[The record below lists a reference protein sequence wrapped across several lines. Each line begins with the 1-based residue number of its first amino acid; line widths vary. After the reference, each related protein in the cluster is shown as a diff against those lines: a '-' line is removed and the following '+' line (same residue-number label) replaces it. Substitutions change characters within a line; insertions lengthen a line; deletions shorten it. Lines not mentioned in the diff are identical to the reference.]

1 MSVLGWLGDW
11 TQSTGFAG
19 TAAVAAAVVA
29 YLGVRR
35 TNRNDAEVAAAN
47 QWWDQARWAS
57 ERLSLDDQSVA
68 IGLAAFDELLE
79 AAPGSKAAGFV
90 RAAMRAVI
98 ERGRQPDEAAV
109 SPEPAPRRA
118 NRRKAAELFIA
129 ASQRMDAA
137 VPDDIRGLA
146 ANPD

>member
-1 MSVLGWLGDW
+1 MSVLGWLNEW
-11 TQSTGFAG
+11 TQTAGFAG
-19 TAAVAAAVVA
+19 IAAVIAAVIA

-57 ERLSLDDQSVA
+57 ERLGLDDQSVA

-98 ERGRQPDEAAV
+98 ERGRQADEPAAA
-109 SPEPAPRRA
+109 PEPAPRRA
-118 NRRKAAELFIA
+118 NRRKAAELFVA
-129 ASQRMDAA
+129 ASERDGSA
-137 VPDDIRGLA
+137 VPEHIRSLA
-146 ANPD
+146 TAVE